1 MTNSA
6 CGCKSSASSCA
17 PSALGDSPVN
27 MQEIGSMTYEGGSDV
42 FTSNRHALH
51 NNEAKTFNMM
61 TFRTQDDAPFFTPR
75 PQATP
80 YVSATVS
87 SGKEECHRV
96 TNLMLR
102 SNFQWVKHAAALALA
117 GFTVAGGINYV
128 KTGKVLP
135 SSTSVTLSQGLR
147 AANAITP
154 AARLSKTTNIIILNS
169 IL

>member
-1 MTNSA
+1 
-6 CGCKSSASSCA
+6 
-17 PSALGDSPVN
+17 
-27 MQEIGSMTYEGGSDV
+27 MTYEGGSDV

-51 NNEAKTFNMM
+51 DNEAKTFNMM

-102 SNFQWVKHAAALALA
+102 SNFQVFLH
-117 GFTVAGGINYV
+117 FN
-128 KTGKVLP
+128 P
-135 SSTSVTLSQGLR
+135 
-147 AANAITP
+147 
-154 AARLSKTTNIIILNS
+154 
-169 IL
+169 